1 MNDSLNT
8 IGGSMI
14 NDDVLIKVARKQ
26 LGHLYDWPDVVVAMK
41 SRLEE
46 IKLGFT
52 GIRNDHL
59 SLINFNQL
67 KQDDLFIVDS
77 YFGIDFTG
85 PFDEAPIML
94 HWLENNKY
102 QIEGIGC
109 GLDSIRDPDRIK
121 FRWKDIIDCPNL
133 LPENHLV
140 FRFDARPDQFCG
152 GAAHYAVYKAYKDN
166 RL

>member
-1 MNDSLNT
+1 
-8 IGGSMI
+8 MI
-14 NDDVLIKVARKQ
+14 NDDVLIKVARKK

-59 SLINFNQL
+59 SLIDFCQV
-67 KQDDLFIVDS
+67 KPDDYFIVDS
-77 YFGIDFTG
+77 YFGIDFVG

-94 HWLENNKY
+94 HWLVDDKGNAGSQY

-121 FRWKDIIDCPNL
+121 FRWKDIINCDNL

-140 FRFDARPDQFCG
+140 FRFDARPRLVEG
-152 GAAHYAVYKAYKDN
+152 GKSHYFVYKAYRDN

>member
-1 MNDSLNT
+1 MNDSLST
-8 IGGSMI
+8 TGGSMI

-133 LPENHLV
+133 LPENHIV
-140 FRFDARPDQFCG
+140 FRFDARPRLVEG
-152 GAAHYAVYKAYKDN
+152 GKSHYFMYKSYRDN